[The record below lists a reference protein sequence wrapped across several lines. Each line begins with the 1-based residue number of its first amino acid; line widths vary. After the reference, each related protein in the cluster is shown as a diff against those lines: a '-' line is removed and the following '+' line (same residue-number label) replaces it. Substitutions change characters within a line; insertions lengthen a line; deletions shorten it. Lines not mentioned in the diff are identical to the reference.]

1 MNISNAEL
9 EYREKYAYLPSTQNE
24 LLEYLEKNLKLD
36 KNKIE
41 AEEERI
47 RSIQWERILIEAN
60 IVPHGSPRPKYSS
73 ATGTFYVKGAKKTK
87 RFFEK
92 IIQEHKIICTRVEYV
107 LRAYMP
113 TPTSTMNNTE
123 IYLAEKGLI
132 LPISTSDWDNL
143 AKAYTDCLQDI
154 LLLNDNII
162 NPGHVYKYYSI
173 KPRIEIE
180 MRYQVS
186 HDCKYNEK
194 KTKSMISYKRMI
206 DSGYKLI
213 DGALINKNKEG
224 LE

>member
-24 LLEYLEKNLKLD
+24 LIEYLEKNLKLD

-47 RSIQWERILIEAN
+47 KSIQWERVLIEAN
-60 IVPHGSPRPKYSS
+60 LVPHGSPRPRYSS
-73 ATGTFYVKGAKKTK
+73 ATGTFYVKGAKKMK

-92 IIQEHKIICTRVEYV
+92 IIQERKIICTRVEYI
-107 LRAYMP
+107 LKAYMP
-113 TPTSTMNNTE
+113 TPVSSMNNTE

-154 LLLNDNII
+154 LL
-162 NPGHVYKYYSI
+162 
-173 KPRIEIE
+173 
-180 MRYQVS
+180 
-186 HDCKYNEK
+186 
-194 KTKSMISYKRMI
+194 
-206 DSGYKLI
+206 
-213 DGALINKNKEG
+213 
-224 LE
+224 

>member
-1 MNISNAEL
+1 MKVSDAEL
-9 EYREKYAYLPSTQNE
+9 EYREKYAYLPSTQSE
-24 LLEYLEKNLKLD
+24 LIEYLEKNLKLD

-41 AEEERI
+41 AEEEKI
-47 RSIQWERILIEAN
+47 KSIQWERVFIEAN
-60 IVPHGSPRPKYSS
+60 LVPHGSPRPRYSS
-73 ATGTFYVKGAKKTK
+73 VTGTFYVKGAKKMK

-92 IIQEHKIICTRVEYV
+92 IIQEHMIICTRVEYT

-143 AKAYTDCLQDI
+143 AKTYTDCLQDI

-173 KPRIEIE
+173 KPRIELEILFQSN
-180 MRYQVS
+180 YDSNYNQKKS
-186 HDCKYNEK
+186 QNTLAYKKY
-194 KTKSMISYKRMI
+194 I
-206 DSGYKLI
+206 DDGYELV
-213 DGALINKNKEG
+213 DGALKQKEEG

>member
-1 MNISNAEL
+1 MKVSDAEL
-9 EYREKYAYLPSTQNE
+9 EYREKYAYLPSTQSE
-24 LLEYLEKNLKLD
+24 LIEYLEKNLKLD

-41 AEEERI
+41 AEEEKI
-47 RSIQWERILIEAN
+47 KSIQWERVFIEAN
-60 IVPHGSPRPKYSS
+60 LVPHGSPRPRYSS
-73 ATGTFYVKGAKKTK
+73 VTGTFYVKGTKKMK

-92 IIQEHKIICTRVEYV
+92 IIQEHMIICTRVEYT

-143 AKAYTDCLQDI
+143 AKTYTDCLQDI

-180 MRYQVS
+180 IRYQVS
-186 HDCKYNEK
+186 HDSKYNKRKTESTVAYK
-194 KTKSMISYKRMI
+194 KMIE
-206 DSGYKLI
+206 SGYEQNNGVLRK
-213 DGALINKNKEG
+213 DEKEG

>member
-1 MNISNAEL
+1 MKVSDAEL
-9 EYREKYAYLPSTQNE
+9 EYREKYAYLPSTQSE
-24 LLEYLEKNLKLD
+24 LIEYLEKNLKLD

-41 AEEERI
+41 AEEEKI
-47 RSIQWERILIEAN
+47 KSIQWERVFIEAN
-60 IVPHGSPRPKYSS
+60 LVPHGSPRPRYSS
-73 ATGTFYVKGAKKTK
+73 VTGTFYVKGAKKMK

-92 IIQEHKIICTRVEYV
+92 IIQEHMIICTRVEYV
-107 LRAYMP
+107 LKAYMP

-143 AKAYTDCLQDI
+143 AKTYTDCLQDI

-173 KPRIEIE
+173 KPRIELEILFQSN
-180 MRYQVS
+180 YDSNYNQKKS
-186 HDCKYNEK
+186 QNTLAYKKY
-194 KTKSMISYKRMI
+194 I
-206 DSGYKLI
+206 DDGYELV
-213 DGALINKNKEG
+213 DGALKQKEEG

>member
-1 MNISNAEL
+1 MKLSDAEL

-36 KNKIE
+36 KNKIK

-47 RSIQWERILIEAN
+47 KSIQWERILIEAN
-60 IVPHGSPRPKYSS
+60 LVPHGSPRPRYSS
-73 ATGTFYVKGAKKTK
+73 ATGTFYVKGAKKMK

-92 IIQEHKIICTRVEYV
+92 IIQEKRIICTRVEYT

-113 TPTSTMNNTE
+113 TPASSMNNTE

-162 NPGHVYKYYSI
+162 NPGHVYKDYSS

-180 MRYQVS
+180 ILYQTS
-186 HDCKYNEK
+186 HDSKFNKRKTESTIAYK
-194 KTKSMISYKRMI
+194 KMI
-206 DSGYKLI
+206 DSGYYNFNGVLLK
-213 DGALINKNKEG
+213 DDKEG